1 MEYYLLNLLIFL
13 IIDILLYRIKK
24 KNFFIDCIEISLPVF
39 LIIQYLLFKNNK
51 IELNIQILIVSNYL
65 FFLILYYF
73 VFIGVKKISP
83 TLFII
88 NIIINKNVKFNKIKK
103 LFLEKNFFYS
113 RVIENRNI
121 NLIKIRKGKISLTR
135 KGIYLKNAIKIFQ
148 NILKV

>member
-39 LIIQYLLFKNNK
+39 LIIQYLIFKNNK

-88 NIIINKNVKFNKIKK
+88 NK
-103 LFLEKNFFYS
+103 S
-113 RVIENRNI
+113 
-121 NLIKIRKGKISLTR
+121 
-135 KGIYLKNAIKIFQ
+135 YLRAQSYFK
-148 NILKV
+148 